1 LFKERIHKI
10 ERLRIAA
17 HPAATPMRRAIT
29 SHFCLFKHSP
39 GHLADKTPAY
49 ITIPSRIV
57 VEDHIK
63 EVYTSGFDH
72 NQQHLE
78 SFDSA

>member
-29 SHFCLFKHSP
+29 SHL
-39 GHLADKTPAY
+39 L
-49 ITIPSRIV
+49 R
-57 VEDHIK
+57 
-63 EVYTSGFDH
+63 
-72 NQQHLE
+72 
-78 SFDSA
+78 